1 MYKAYPAVPLVARIF
16 LAALF
21 IFAGI
26 GKVGNVAGTTG
37 YFGKLGLPGG
47 EALVWAVIAVEI
59 VGGLLILVGFQTRL
73 VAWIM
78 AVFTIATAA
87 VGHAF
92 WGLEGAQ
99 MNAQL
104 TQFLKNLSVAGG
116 FLMLAWAGPGRYSL
130 DKE

>member
-1 MYKAYPAVPLVARIF
+1 MYKANPGIPLIARIF

-21 IFAGI
+21 VFAGI
-26 GKVGNVAGTTG
+26 GKIGNVAGTAG

-47 EALVWAVIAVEI
+47 EAMVYAVIAVEI
-59 VGGLLILVGFQTRL
+59 LGGLLIAVGWQTRI

-78 AVFTIATAA
+78 AIFTIGTAV
-87 VGHAF
+87 VGHQF
-92 WGLEGAQ
+92 WGLEGGQ

-104 TQFLKNLSVAGG
+104 TQFLKNLSIAGG

>member
-1 MYKAYPAVPLVARIF
+1 MYKANPGIPLLARLL

-21 IFAGI
+21 IYAGI
-26 GKVGNVAGTTG
+26 GKIGNVAGTAG

-47 EALVWAVIAVEI
+47 EAMVWLVILVEI
-59 VGGLLILVGFQTRL
+59 VGGLLILVGWQTRI

-78 AVFTIATAA
+78 AAFTVATAA
-87 VGHAF
+87 VGHQF

-104 TQFLKNLSVAGG
+104 TQFLKNLSIAGG

>member
-1 MYKAYPAVPLVARIF
+1 MYSANPALPLIARIF

-21 IFAGI
+21 VFAGI
-26 GKVGNVAGTTG
+26 GKIGNVAGTAG

-59 VGGLLILVGFQTRL
+59 VGGLLILVGWKTRI

-78 AVFTIATAA
+78 AVFTIATAV

-99 MNAQL
+99 MNNQL
-104 TQFLKNLSVAGG
+104 TQFLKNLAIAGG
-116 FLMLAWAGPGRYSL
+116 FLLLAWAGPGRYSL